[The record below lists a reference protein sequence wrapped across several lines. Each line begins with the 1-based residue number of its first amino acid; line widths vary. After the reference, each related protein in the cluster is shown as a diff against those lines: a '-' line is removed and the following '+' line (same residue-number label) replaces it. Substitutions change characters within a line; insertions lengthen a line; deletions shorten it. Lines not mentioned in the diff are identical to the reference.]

1 MRRRLTLLLLALTIL
16 SPLTIEVSLTGHPH
30 KPSPTSPVEDDC
42 RLLYEQMCAQ
52 SHVDYRAFKEAY
64 EGYRAILSKSREVLT
79 LIDFSLPSTEPRL
92 YVFDMKRKKMLHK
105 SVVAH
110 GRNSGGNYA
119 TSFSNKPGSFQ
130 SSLGFYLTDA
140 TYQGKNGYSLRL
152 KGLEKGIND
161 LAEARAIVIHGAKYA
176 NPSTCRSGRL
186 GRSLGC
192 PALPEALNRP
202 IIDAIKG
209 GSVLYIYSG
218 NEEYRAQSQ
227 MLRKDAEHRREGNVS
242 AVEG

>member
-1 MRRRLTLLLLALTIL
+1 MRRKILLLVTAFALI
-16 SPLTIEVSLTGHPH
+16 SPLECRHTLSEECT
-30 KPSPTSPVEDDC
+30 KVETPFDIRDQVQA
-42 RLLYEQMCAQ
+42 LYDAMCPDGCVGSGAFEQ
-52 SHVDYRAFKEAY
+52 AY
-64 EGYRAILSKSREVLT
+64 EGYCKIANKSREVLT

-92 YVFDMKRKKMLHK
+92 FVFDIPGKKMLFK

-119 TSFSNKPGSFQ
+119 TSFSNKPGSYK
-130 SSLGFYLTDA
+130 SSLGFYLTTQ

-161 LAEARAIVIHGAKYA
+161 MAEARAIVIHGAKYA
-176 NPSTCRSGRL
+176 DPKVCASGRL

-192 PALPEALNRP
+192 PALPERVNRT

-209 GSVLYIYSG
+209 GSVLFIYSG
-218 NEEYRAQSQ
+218 SEDYRTATRILEKPEESHGHD
-227 MLRKDAEHRREGNVS
+227 LNG
-242 AVEG
+242 